1 MPLNLLEPESARYAA
16 SEFGNIDG
24 CVEYAVACWPVAGP
38 HARYQVAPRQNVEKL
53 IAAQNAFFS
62 SGRENRG
69 RKSANDPRP
78 CTPDFLPPLLVLQG
92 TKDDNVTPD
101 MAARF
106 VDECCRVGGRAVLRT
121 LKAHTLVTKESFNC
135 RVVGGA

>member
-1 MPLNLLEPESARYAA
+1 MLLDLLEQSARYAA
-16 SEFGNIDG
+16 SEFGNTDA
-24 CVEYAVACWPVAGP
+24 CHQYAVACWPVAGP
-38 HARYQVAPRQNVEKL
+38 RARYQRALRQNNERL
-53 IAAQNAFFS
+53 IAAQNALFS
-62 SGRENRG
+62 SEEGNGG

-78 CTPDFLPPLLVLQG
+78 GTPDFLPPLLALQG

-106 VDECCRVGGRAVLRT
+106 VDECCHVGGRAVLRT
-121 LKAHTLVTKESFNC
+121 LKAHTLVTKESVNC